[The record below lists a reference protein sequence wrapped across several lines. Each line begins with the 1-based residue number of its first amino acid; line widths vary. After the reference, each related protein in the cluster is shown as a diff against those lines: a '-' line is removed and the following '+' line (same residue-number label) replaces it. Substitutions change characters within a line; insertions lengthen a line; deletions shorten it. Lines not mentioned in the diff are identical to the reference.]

1 MPDVDPAATDLPVL
15 ASLAAGAADRA
26 ILATLRR
33 SGFPAVRRSHGYVL
47 QRLVDET
54 PTIGDLASRL
64 GITQQAVSKIVAELG
79 AQGVVRRV
87 PDPSDARVR
96 RVELTERGRG
106 LLAAARAERARI
118 ESLVMNAVGRDD
130 TLAAKRALAAMLDA
144 VGAAD
149 DVRRRTV
156 PPPED

>member
-1 MPDVDPAATDLPVL
+1 MDPAATDLPVL

-33 SGFPAVRRSHGYVL
+33 SGFPAVRRSHGFVL

-54 PTIGDLASRL
+54 PTIGDLAARL
-64 GITQQAVSKIVAELG
+64 GVTQQAVSKIVAELE

-87 PDPSDARVR
+87 PDSSDARVR
-96 RVELTERGRG
+96 RVELTGRGRG

-118 ESLVMNAVGRDD
+118 ESLVINTVGRDD
-130 TLAAKRALAAMLDA
+130 TLAAKRALAAMLEA
-144 VGAAD
+144 VGGTD
-149 DVRRRTV
+149 DVRHRTV
-156 PPPED
+156 PLPEA